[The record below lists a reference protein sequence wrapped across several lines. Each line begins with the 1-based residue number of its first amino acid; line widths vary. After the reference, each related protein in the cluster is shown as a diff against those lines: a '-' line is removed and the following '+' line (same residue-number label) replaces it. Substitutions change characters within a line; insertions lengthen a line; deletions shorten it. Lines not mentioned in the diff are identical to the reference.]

1 VSEDNTLNDI
11 FLVLKALI
19 TKDFKKRLTKSY
31 SNNPYFRYTLQL
43 LKYKFNALLDNYIRL
58 RVPFLI
64 KEGLLY
70 NISIKGLNYLYV
82 PDSVL

>member
-1 VSEDNTLNDI
+1 MSEDNTLNDI

-19 TKDFKKRLTKSY
+19 IKDFKKRLTKSY
-31 SNNPYFRYTLQL
+31 SNNPYFCYTLRL
-43 LKYKFNALLDNYIRL
+43 LRYKSSALLDNYIRL

-70 NISIKGLNYLYV
+70 NISIKGLNYLYI
-82 PDSVL
+82 PDFVL